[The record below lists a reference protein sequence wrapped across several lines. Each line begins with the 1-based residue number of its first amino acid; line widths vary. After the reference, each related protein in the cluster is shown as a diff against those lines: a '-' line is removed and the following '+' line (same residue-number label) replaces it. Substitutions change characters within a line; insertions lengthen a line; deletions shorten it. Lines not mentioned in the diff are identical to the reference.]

1 MLTDKQLEEY
11 YDSLTDAEKLG
22 ELLQLSISFF
32 GIDGMVT
39 GEGTGQAFSK
49 EDVRYAGSLINNANA
64 SLEQMRSVQEQHL
77 KHSKVPLIFMSDII
91 SGYAMALPFPLAQA
105 CTFDP
110 AFVKKLARET
120 AKAATAYGLNVT
132 FSPMVDISR
141 DARWGRN
148 LESYGEDTL
157 LNCRM
162 AKAMVEGYQGEH
174 PDDLDSLSSCL
185 KHFAVYGYGEA
196 GRDYNNVEVSERALK
211 ETFLPAYKAAVE
223 AGCDLVMSS
232 FNTIGGI
239 PTTIDPKLMRDLLRE
254 EWGFD
259 GVTITDWCAL
269 LQCKNHHAGNTEEDI
284 ALMGIES
291 TVDICMM
298 DYLYTKYVPRLLEN
312 GRLDPEQYKE
322 TVMRC
327 LRLKNKKGLLED
339 PFRYMTGAHTVD
351 MDEQYRLAVET
362 VEKCCVLLENKQ
374 DTLPLKAGK
383 TVALIGPYAV
393 QKRAVSMWNRRSRC
407 EEERRKLPADALK
420 EVYDGTVLCEVG
432 CPVLEPGH
440 FMLNDKTEPNILL
453 DDPAAALQNALDAAQ
468 TADTVVMMLGEH
480 WLQSGESASRADI
493 VIPEIQ
499 MELLRKVQAV
509 NENVVTVVFAGRPL
523 DLREV
528 KKLSKAILYA
538 WMPGDAGSE
547 GIARLLAG
555 KAVPSAKLS
564 MSFPY
569 HVAQCPLHYDMYPTG
584 HPSGS
589 NEQRFSSRYVDIPNA
604 PLYPFGYGL
613 SYTKFAYSDITA
625 SAETMTAEKPLTLS
639 VTVTNEGAFDGDE
652 IVQLYIQDVT
662 ATRVSR
668 PLRELKDFKRVIVKK
683 GESVAVE
690 FTVTEEMLRFYN
702 YDGAYASE
710 PGKFIAYIGESSATA
725 GKAEFVLE

>member
-1 MLTDKQLEEY
+1 MLNEKQLEEY

-22 ELLQLSISFF
+22 ELLQLTTSFF
-32 GIDGMVT
+32 GVDGMVT
-39 GEGTGQAFSK
+39 GENQTFSA
-49 EDVRYAGSLINNANA
+49 EAIRFAGSVINNANL
-64 SLEQMRSVQEQHL
+64 SLEQARTIQEAHL

-110 AFVKKLARET
+110 ELLKKMARET
-120 AKAATAYGLNVT
+120 AKAATAYGVNVT

-157 LNCRM
+157 LNSRM
-162 AKAMVEGYQGEH
+162 AKAMVEGYQGENS
-174 PDDLDSLSSCL
+174 DDLDSLSACV

-196 GRDYNNVEVSERALK
+196 GRDYNNVEISERALK

-223 AGCDLVMSS
+223 AGCHLVMSS
-232 FNTIGGI
+232 FNTIGGV
-239 PTTIDPKLMRDLLRE
+239 PVTIDPKIMRDLLRE

-259 GVTITDWCAL
+259 GVTITDWSAL
-269 LQCKNHHAGNTEEDI
+269 WQCKNHHAANNEEDL
-284 ALMGIES
+284 ALMGLES

-298 DYLYTKYVPRLLEN
+298 DYLYTKYVPKLLEN
-312 GRLDPEQYKE
+312 GRLDVELYKE

-327 LRLKNKKGLLED
+327 LELKNKKGLLED
-339 PFRYMTGAHTVD
+339 PYRYMSGNYQID
-351 MDEQYRLAVET
+351 LKEQYQFAVEM
-362 VEKCCVLLENKQ
+362 VEKCCVLLENK
-374 DTLPLKAGK
+374 DNILPLKSGE

-393 QKRAVSMWNRRSRC
+393 RNRANSMWNRRSRC
-407 EEERRKLPADALK
+407 EEEQRKFPKDALG
-420 EVYDGTVLCEVG
+420 EVFDGEVLCEPG
-432 CPVLEPGH
+432 CSILEPGH
-440 FMLNDKTEPNILL
+440 FMLNDKTEEHILPA
-453 DDPAAALQNALDAAQ
+453 DPAAALGAALDAAKK
-468 TADTVVMMLGEH
+468 ADTVVMMVGEH

-499 MELLRKVQAV
+499 MDLLRKVQAV

-547 GIARLLAG
+547 GIAHLLAG

-564 MSFPY
+564 MSMPY
-569 HVAQCPLHYDMYPTG
+569 HVAQCPMHYNMYPTG
-584 HPSGS
+584 HPSNG
-589 NEQRFSSRYVDIPNA
+589 NEHRFSSRYVDIPNK

-613 SYTKFAYSDITA
+613 SYTKFTYSDISA

-639 VTVTNEGAFDGDE
+639 VTVTNEGGFDGDE
-652 IVQLYIQDVT
+652 IIQLYIQDVA

-668 PLRELKDFKRVIVKK
+668 PLRELKDFKRISLKK
-683 GESVAVE
+683 GESKTVE
-690 FTVTEEMLRFYN
+690 FVVTEEMLRFLN
-702 YDGAYASE
+702 YDGEFASE
-710 PGKFIAYIGESSATA
+710 AGKFVAYIGESSSTER
-725 GKAEFVLE
+725 KVEFTLA